1 MKRIRYQTGEINE
14 VIKEMEED
22 KIPCIDVV
30 DDDEFKWTIIQLES
44 KNIIKDTS
52 IENNRNA
59 RDRLKEPEFEYRIA
73 FKYKNLENNIMN
85 NKIMFIDFY
94 YEPIIEETY

>member
-44 KNIIKDTS
+44 KNII
-52 IENNRNA
+52 
-59 RDRLKEPEFEYRIA
+59 LYRV
-73 FKYKNLENNIMN
+73 FK
-85 NKIMFIDFY
+85 
-94 YEPIIEETY
+94 